1 MNYACSWEELVSRL
15 RFTRHFLNAT
25 NYLCLVGDIES
36 APFVE
41 AMSQLQ
47 RRVGKAN
54 FLQIHVS
61 YVPLIGSEQKTKPTQ
76 RAISDVRSGGL
87 RPDLIA
93 CRCETPLEEST
104 IRKIAN
110 TCQVERDQVVGVHN
124 VSTTYQVPILLETQG
139 FLNTLKELLEINT
152 IRIEDK
158 YAEQGKI
165 MWQKWH
171 GLAMSQDHVFDTV
184 SIVLVGKYTS
194 LHDSYL
200 SVTKALE
207 HAAMHCQKKLNLVW
221 VESSHLEEDHQQ
233 ENPAE
238 YYKAW
243 HAVSTADGILIP
255 VSLIRLSFHLT

>member
-1 MNYACSWEELVSRL
+1 
-15 RFTRHFLNAT
+15 
-25 NYLCLVGDIES
+25 
-36 APFVE
+36 
-41 AMSQLQ
+41 MSQLQ

-93 CRCETPLEEST
+93 CRCETPLEEMT
-104 IRKIAN
+104 IRKIAG

-124 VSTTYQVPILLETQG
+124 VPSTYQVPILLENQG
-139 FLNTLKELLEINT
+139 FLNTIKDLLEIRNLH
-152 IRIEDK
+152 IEPK
-158 YAEQGKI
+158 YVELGKS
-165 MWQKWH
+165 MWHKWH

-207 HAAMHCQKKLNLVW
+207 HASMHCQKKLNLIW
-221 VESSHLEEDHQQ
+221 VESSHLEEDHQSI
-233 ENPAE
+233 NPAE

-243 HAVSTADGILIP
+243 HAVSTADGILVP
-255 VSLIRLSFHLT
+255 VSHTWLISIDDN